1 LGLEQITMTRPR
13 RRMTRHFSHIF
24 LTDALTFMPN
34 YSGNTAS
41 LLLYQISFTRV
52 TYFFKINLAAY

>member
-1 LGLEQITMTRPR
+1 
-13 RRMTRHFSHIF
+13 MTRHFSHIF